1 VTALGSRAGARMGR
15 GAGAILALWLGVG
28 LGVGL
33 VWAPPLHAETAVAI
47 LDFELNDLTLLP
59 QTPEEL
65 ARTASIRP
73 QLEEA
78 LGKRDGIRL
87 VSIDKG
93 AATRANAGFG
103 YLFDH
108 HEAAAR
114 LGQEHGADWILVGR
128 LHKPSF
134 LFAYIMA
141 HLVDARGGTLA
152 ANYVVE
158 VKGPPEQVTAK
169 GVERLAEKIEQT
181 LSP

>member
-1 VTALGSRAGARMGR
+1 VTSASPRVGAKTGR
-15 GAGAILALWLGVG
+15 GLLGLWLGAW
-28 LGVGL
+28 LA
-33 VWAPPLHAETAVAI
+33 WSPPLHAETAVAI
-47 LDFELNDLTLLP
+47 LAFELNDLTLLP

-73 QLEEA
+73 QLEGA

-87 VSIDKG
+87 VSIDTET
-93 AATRANAGFG
+93 ATRANAGFG

-114 LGQEHGADWILVGR
+114 LGREQGADWVLVGR

-134 LFAYIMA
+134 LFAYLMA
-141 HLVDARGGTLA
+141 HLVDVQKGTLA

-158 VKGPPEQVTAK
+158 VKGPAEQVTAK

>member
-1 VTALGSRAGARMGR
+1 MTGRSPGDPRTRLARPSILFG
-15 GAGAILALWLGVG
+15 LALSGWLT
-28 LGVGL
+28 
-33 VWAPPLHAETAVAI
+33 WIAPLHAETTIAI

-78 LGKRDGIRL
+78 LRQREGITL
-87 VSIDKG
+87 IAIDTG
-93 AATRANAGFG
+93 ASTRANAGFG

-108 HEAAAR
+108 SEAAAR
-114 LGQEHGADWILVGR
+114 LGREHGADWVLVGR

-134 LFAYIMA
+134 LFAYMMA
-141 HLVDARGGTLA
+141 NLVDTKSGTLA

-158 VKGPPEQVTAK
+158 VKGPSEQVTAK
-169 GVERLAEKIEQT
+169 GVKRLAEKIGQT
-181 LSP
+181 LSPPPR

>member
-1 VTALGSRAGARMGR
+1 MTSAGPRVGAKTGR
-15 GAGAILALWLGVG
+15 GLLGLWLGAW
-28 LGVGL
+28 LACAPL
-33 VWAPPLHAETAVAI
+33 VHAESTLAI

-78 LGKRDGIRL
+78 LGKRDEIRL
-87 VSIDKG
+87 VSIDTE

-114 LGQEHGADWILVGR
+114 LGREQGADWVLVGR

-134 LFAYIMA
+134 LFAYLLA
-141 HLVDARGGTLA
+141 HLVDVQKGTLA

-158 VKGPPEQVTAK
+158 VKGPAEQVTAK